1 MRAARHNRISG
12 GGSSIMNRDDPN
24 PHKMQ
29 QKLKALEAR
38 LSHQENRTSRAVI
51 LAMVLTTLATIL
63 VAAYIL
69 VS

>member
-1 MRAARHNRISG
+1 MRAARHNRVSG

-29 QKLKALEAR
+29 QKLEALEAR
-38 LSHQENRTSRAVI
+38 LSHQENKTLRAMI
-51 LAMVLTTLATIL
+51 LSIGLAGLATIL
-63 VAAYIL
+63 VVAHTL